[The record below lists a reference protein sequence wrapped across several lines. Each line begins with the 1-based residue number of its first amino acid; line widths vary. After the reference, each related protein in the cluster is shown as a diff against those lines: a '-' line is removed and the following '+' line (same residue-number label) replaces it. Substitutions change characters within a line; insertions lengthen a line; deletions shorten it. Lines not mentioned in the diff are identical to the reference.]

1 MVLDDRTPVSVD
13 GTILDNKGAAVV
25 AATVGV
31 MAAVEDETDVLETFV
46 VLDDKASKRH
56 YA

>member
-1 MVLDDRTPVSVD
+1 MLDDRTPVSED
-13 GTILDNKGAAVV
+13 GKNLDNEGAAEV

-31 MAAVEDETDVLETFV
+31 MAAAEDETDALETFV

>member
-1 MVLDDRTPVSVD
+1 MVLDDRTPVPKD
-13 GTILDNKGAAVV
+13 GTIPNNEGAAVV

-31 MAAVEDETDVLETFV
+31 MAAAGDETDVLETFV
-46 VLDDKASKRH
+46 VLDEKASKRH